1 MENLSPRH
9 PWGFKW
15 LIKVIPLEK
24 SYQTIFFKLPLN
36 VCNLRLLE
44 AIVCKVHV
52 TIEKSLRG
60 RKSQA
65 FRKKWILHT
74 RNLWKN
80 HSKCSSS
87 HSFMVM
93 ICILE

>member
-52 TIEKSLRG
+52 TIEKKFER
-60 RKSQA
+60 
-65 FRKKWILHT
+65 
-74 RNLWKN
+74 
-80 HSKCSSS
+80 
-87 HSFMVM
+87 
-93 ICILE
+93 